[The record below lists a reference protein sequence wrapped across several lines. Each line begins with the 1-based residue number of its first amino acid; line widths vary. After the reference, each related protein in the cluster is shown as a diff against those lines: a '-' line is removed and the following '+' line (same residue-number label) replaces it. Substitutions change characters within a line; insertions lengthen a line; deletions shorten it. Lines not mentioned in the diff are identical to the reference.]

1 MIAIVVNPKRIGTE
15 SVQTINAREL
25 HAFLGVGKVFQTWI
39 KDRISKY
46 EFVDGVDFVCS
57 QNSVNNHGD
66 FDFPNLGNQK
76 RRGGDRRSFDYHITL
91 DMAKELSMV
100 ENNDRGREARRYFI
114 ECEKNLYTALQ
125 APKQETFEVLG
136 GINVRKLEKAA
147 KLHRS
152 VRLLARSRGLGLP
165 EQVKQADAVIL
176 QTTGFDIPKLLGLSS
191 SYVGK
196 KRETQAGQPQPAQA
210 DMRLG
215 GPPKLKIIT
224 AINKSGIRLEVS
236 ENEML
241 NASTLAE
248 YCGFASAVSINR
260 WLVERGFQVPLVDRS
275 GHQSYQPVNGG
286 IEFGI
291 VKTVPRH
298 NSNGSAVPQLCWKAG
313 FVEVVR
319 ELVGGTQTAHA
330 AEFQLCH

>member
-196 KRETQAGQPQPAQA
+196 KRETQAEQPQPAQT
-210 DMRLG
+210 DLLPEQR
-215 GPPKLKIIT
+215 PLKIIT
-224 AINKSGIRLEVS
+224 AKNKSGTQLEVS
-236 ENEML
+236 ENETL

-248 YCGFASAVSINR
+248 YCGFASAISINK
-260 WLVERGFQVPLVDRS
+260 WLVERGFQVPVIDRS

-286 IEFGI
+286 VEFGVI
-291 VKTVPRH
+291 KTVQRN
-298 NSNGSAVPQLCWKAG
+298 NSNGSAVPQLCWKAT
-313 FVEVVR
+313 FINFIR
-319 ELVGGTQTAHA
+319 
-330 AEFQLCH
+330 LCQRIEKENAIYQQSA

>member
-1 MIAIVVNPKRIGTE
+1 MNIAIAVNPKQIGAE
-15 SVQTINAREL
+15 SIQTINAREL
-25 HAFLGVGKVFQTWI
+25 HEFLGVGKDFSNWI
-39 KDRISKY
+39 KERIRKY
-46 EFVDGVDFVCS
+46 EFVENQDFVSTECLS
-57 QNSVNNHGD
+57 S
-66 FDFPNLGNQK
+66 PNLANSKSRPQK
-76 RRGGDRRSFDYHITL
+76 IIEYHLTL

-114 ECEKNLYTALQ
+114 ECEKNLYTVLKASN
-125 APKQETFEVLG
+125 FDVLG
-136 GINVRKLEKAA
+136 RINVRKLEQAA

-152 VRLLARSRGLGLP
+152 VRMLARNRGLGLP
-165 EQVKQADAVIL
+165 EQVEQADAVIL
-176 QTTGFDIPKLLGLSS
+176 QMTGFDIPKLLGLSS

-196 KRETQAGQPQPAQA
+196 KRKTQAEQQQPAQA
-210 DMRLG
+210 DMRLPEPRG
-215 GPPKLKIIT
+215 LKIIT

-260 WLVERGFQVPLVDRS
+260 WLVERGFQLPIVDRS
-275 GHQSYQPVNGG
+275 GHQSYQPTNGG

-298 NSNGSAVPQLCWKAG
+298 NSNGAAVPQLCWKAG

-319 ELVGGTQTAHA
+319 KLAENVKPDHA
-330 AEFQLCH
+330 PDFQLRH